1 VDGSK
6 QLLEAER
13 EQRSRGA
20 PRRIDDARFFAIAA
34 AATAALD
41 QLDQGVAL
49 IDRVCRV
56 SFANQQ
62 AQAICGETDG
72 LALEGDRLVATS
84 SPAAASLNSALKGAI
99 SEGKTSSLRLE
110 RSPGRRPLSLQIT
123 PLRSGFEGPDGDGA
137 MVLISDSHQ
146 RAIPPKERLMTLYR
160 LTPAEAGVAQLLL
173 RGRDLATVAV
183 DLDISVETVRT
194 HVRRILGKTGARRQ
208 SDLMLLL
215 LREVGGLR

>member
-6 QLLEAER
+6 QSTESAR
-13 EQRSRGA
+13 EQCANGASRRVEGARS
-20 PRRIDDARFFAIAA
+20 FAIAA

-49 IDRVCRV
+49 IDGVCRV

-62 AQAICGETDG
+62 AQAICGESDG

-84 SPAAASLNSALKGAI
+84 SPVAISLNSALKDAI
-99 SEGKTSSLRLE
+99 SEGRTSSLRVE
-110 RSPGRRPLSLQIT
+110 RSAGRRPLSLQIT
-123 PLRSGFEGPDGDGA
+123 PLRSGVEGKEGDGA
-137 MVLISDSHQ
+137 LVLISDSHQ

-173 RGRDLATVAV
+173 RGRDLATAAL
-183 DLDISVETVRT
+183 DLGISVETVRT

>member
-6 QLLEAER
+6 RLMAAVR
-13 EQRSRGA
+13 EQRRGA
-20 PRRIDDARFFAIAA
+20 PRRHEDARFYAIAA

-72 LALEGDRLVATS
+72 LALQGDRLVATT
-84 SPAAASLNSALKGAI
+84 SPASITLSAALKNAVT
-99 SEGKTSSLRLE
+99 EGKTSSIRLE
-110 RSPGRRPLSLQIT
+110 RAAGRRPLSLQIT
-123 PLRSGFEGPDGDGA
+123 PLRSSLEGPGGEGA

-160 LTPAEAGVAQLLL
+160 LTPAESGVAQLLL
-173 RGRDLATVAV
+173 RGLDLATVAIE
-183 DLDISVETVRT
+183 LEISVETVRT
-194 HVRRILGKTGARRQ
+194 HVRRILSKTGARRQ